1 METITYYE
9 VSFKNGLRISP
20 LMEDKNFKKWEDA
33 VKYMNDKLDN
43 VIKYVTQLGKDEEVI
58 SDAEKSN
65 SFLPELSMSR
75 QVVTQGKNCFC
86 NIYNGSVIRRRLFL
100 N

>member
-9 VSFKNGLRISP
+9 VSFKNGSRICP
-20 LMEDKNFKKWEDA
+20 LMEDKNFKEWEDA

-43 VIKYVTQLGKDEEVI
+43 AIEDAAQWGKDEEVI
-58 SDAEKSN
+58 SDAERTNPFEPK
-65 SFLPELSMSR
+65 LSMSR
-75 QVVTQGKNCFC
+75 QVVMQGKNCFC
-86 NIYNGSVIRRRLFL
+86 HIYNGSVIRRRLFL